1 MYAYKRTIVSSD
13 NNVFGFP
20 RPCVITVGVL
30 KGGDCKTWLALNL
43 GSRLGCMG
51 YRVTVVDLNETN
63 DLYSDWRRIFLSG
76 VHPRFDAVSLPP
88 ITPELTLRKELDLTE
103 LADQQ
108 FIILDT
114 AQFIRFHTTNL
125 AWAGCNLMVMPVTPA
140 GQEVGN
146 YVAGI
151 NHNRNMPE
159 PKPPMAILPCKVNRK
174 GNRVSDQKL
183 EALLKDWE
191 GLASEGIFVPPSG
204 VSDVSVPDEEAVKT
218 MDTRWIYSVTE
229 HKGRVKALSTDFLIR
244 VDVSLRWILNV
255 LERCCGRLPEPEL
268 EPITVNP
275 FERPATVKS
284 LEALFE
290 KQRQAEAAAGMV
302 RSTQ

>member
-1 MYAYKRTIVSSD
+1 MCGYNLKIVSGD
-13 NNVFGFP
+13 NSKLGFP

-63 DLYSDWRRIFLSG
+63 DLYSDWRRIILSG
-76 VHPRFDAVSLPP
+76 LHPRFDAVSLPP
-88 ITPELTLRKELDLTE
+88 ITSELTLRKELDLSE
-103 LADQQ
+103 LRDQQ

-125 AWAGCNLMVMPVTPA
+125 AWSGCNLMVMPVTPA

-146 YVAGI
+146 YMAGI
-151 NHNRNMPE
+151 NHNQSMAGRR
-159 PKPPMAILPCKVNRK
+159 PPMAILPCKVNRK

-183 EALLKDWE
+183 AALLRDWE
-191 GLASEGIFVPPSG
+191 SLAGEGIFVPPSG

-218 MDTRWIYSVTE
+218 MDTRWIYSVAE
-229 HKGRVKALSTDFLIR
+229 HKGRLKALSTDFLIR
-244 VDVSLRWILNV
+244 VDVSLGWILHV
-255 LERCCGRLPEPEL
+255 LERCCGRLPAPEL

-275 FERPATVKS
+275 FERPVTVKK
-284 LEALFE
+284 LQELYQ
-290 KQRQAEAAAGMV
+290 KQRQAEEAAGLV
-302 RSTQ
+302 RSDR